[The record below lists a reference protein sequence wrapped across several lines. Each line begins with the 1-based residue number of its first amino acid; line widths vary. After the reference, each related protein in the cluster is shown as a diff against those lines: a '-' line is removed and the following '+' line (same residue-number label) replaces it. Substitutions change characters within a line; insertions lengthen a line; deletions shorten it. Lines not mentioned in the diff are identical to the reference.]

1 MSKTRKRPYT
11 NKELFNIIVNKI
23 KEEGLLPDI
32 LDYYKPDSREFE
44 IRTYEWDVYG
54 DLFFGTCE
62 GIYLDLYIQGSL
74 GYEETPDKIWLGSFK
89 TLRDDLAA
97 LKEMAILQAH
107 FIWYCRKFVNDNIDD
122 FEWTGYRVQFFKGE
136 KKTMDYS
143 TQHINSAN
151 NLIKRNYKYDWDYVV
166 LINNATQKEKKIKR
180 EDVVLD

>member
-23 KEEGLLPDI
+23 KEEGSLPDI
-32 LDYYKPDSREFE
+32 LDYYKPDSREQL
-44 IRTYEWDVYG
+44 IKTYEWEVSA
-54 DLFFGTCE
+54 DLHFGGNE
-62 GIYLDLYIQGSL
+62 GIYLDLYIEGNL
-74 GYEETPDKIWLGSFK
+74 GDDLNEIWLGTFK

-151 NLIKRNYKYDWDYVV
+151 NLIKRNYKYDWDYVI

>member
-1 MSKTRKRPYT
+1 MKTRKRPYT

-32 LDYYKPDSREFE
+32 LDYYKPDSREQL
-44 IRTYEWDVYG
+44 IKTYEWEVSA
-54 DLFFGTCE
+54 DLNFGGNE
-62 GIYLDLYIQGSL
+62 GIYLDLYIEGNL
-74 GYEETPDKIWLGSFK
+74 GEDLNEIWLGTFK

-107 FIWYCRKFVNDNIDD
+107 FIWYCRKFVDDNIDD

-151 NLIKRNYKYDWDYVV
+151 NLIKRNCKYDWDYVI

-180 EDVVLD
+180 EDIVLD